1 SRYSQAKLEL
11 YGLFRSL
18 RATRLWLA
26 GIQNLV
32 VEVDALYIR
41 GMINNPDVQ
50 PNAAI
55 NRWIAGILL
64 FTFTLVHVPAE
75 RIAADGV
82 SRRTPQ
88 PGDLAE
94 DDGDF
99 EDWIDHA
106 NGFMHVINPTT
117 FQPSSL

>member
-1 SRYSQAKLEL
+1 SYSQAKLEL

-18 RATRLWLA
+18 RATRLWIVGA
-26 GIQNLV
+26 ENLV

-41 GMINNPDVQ
+41 GMINNPDIQ

-64 FTFTLVHVPAE
+64 FTFTLVHVPSE
-75 RIAADGV
+75 RIAADSV

-88 PGDLAE
+88 PGELAE
-94 DDGDF
+94 NAEEI
-99 EDWIDHA
+99 EDWID
-106 NGFMHVINPTT
+106 
-117 FQPSSL
+117 

>member
-1 SRYSQAKLEL
+1 MSQKLTE
-11 YGLFRSL
+11 
-18 RATRLWLA
+18 
-26 GIQNLV
+26 
-32 VEVDALYIR
+32 EVYIR
-41 GMINNPDVQ
+41 GIINNPDGQ

-88 PGDLAE
+88 PGDLPE

-99 EDWIDHA
+99 EHCIDHA
-106 NGFMHVINPTT
+106 NGFMHIINPTT
-117 FQPSSL
+117 FQTSC